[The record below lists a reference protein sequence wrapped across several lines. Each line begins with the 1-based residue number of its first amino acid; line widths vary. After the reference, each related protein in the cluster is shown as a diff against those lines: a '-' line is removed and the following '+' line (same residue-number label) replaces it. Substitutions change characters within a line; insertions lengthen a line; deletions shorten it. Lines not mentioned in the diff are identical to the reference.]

1 MVNQQ
6 SRFPIYIH
14 SLEKCDADE
23 FLNTINFKIEN
34 KKKLSKKELLLIS
47 LLCFMKSEK
56 NSDQLILKSAI
67 TITNIPDYNSE
78 IAQFVK
84 GVILLLCDKFVN
96 DESLNRTISNLV
108 GGNMKIVEDY
118 AQRKVDEAKLE
129 FQKELQAKDDELFAK
144 DEELNAK
151 YDEFKK
157 SKQNVVINLDK
168 EGFSISDIAR
178 LADVSLE
185 FVSETLSK

>member
-1 MVNQQ
+1 
-6 SRFPIYIH
+6 
-14 SLEKCDADE
+14 
-23 FLNTINFKIEN
+23 
-34 KKKLSKKELLLIS
+34 
-47 LLCFMKSEK
+47 
-56 NSDQLILKSAI
+56 
-67 TITNIPDYNSE
+67 
-78 IAQFVK
+78 
-84 GVILLLCDKFVN
+84 
-96 DESLNRTISNLV
+96 
-108 GGNMKIVEDY
+108 MKIVEDY

-129 FQKELQAKDDELFAK
+129 FQKELQAKNDELFAK